1 MLLQLFREMD
11 ADDSGFLDQQEIA
24 ILADKLGLALTE
36 TELQAAMIAVRTAC
50 RLMQPQAPH
59 VELQHFTS
67 TARNCRWIL
76 AHRSVELT

>member
-1 MLLQLFREMD
+1 LLLQLFREMD

-59 VELQHFTS
+59 VELQNFTS

-76 AHRSVELT
+76 AHRSVKLT